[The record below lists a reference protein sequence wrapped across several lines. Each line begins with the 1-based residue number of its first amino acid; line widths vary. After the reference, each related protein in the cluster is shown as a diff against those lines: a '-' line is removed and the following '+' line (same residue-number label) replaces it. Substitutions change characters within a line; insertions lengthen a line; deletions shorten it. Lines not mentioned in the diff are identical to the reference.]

1 MEEKNGA
8 YNLSL
13 ISISK
18 ISKNFADKTVLR
30 NISFSIEENSKI
42 GLVGKNGAGKT
53 TLFNIITKQIS
64 ADTGEVHIAKNRTIA
79 YLSQKPNLN
88 YENTL
93 YEEVLSSRQEVILLH
108 NKIEKIQN
116 NLKSDDDLSEL
127 EKLQNKIESINGYHI
142 FNEMEKILSILKFP
156 KNSWNQKVKSFSG
169 GEQSRIELAKI
180 LLKPYDVLF
189 LDEPTNHLD
198 FKMIFWLEKYL
209 KNSNKPYVIVS
220 HDRYFLDKT
229 VTKILEISSGNLIS
243 YSGNYSFY
251 LSESK
256 LRQKQLEKEFLK
268 QKKFIENTEDFIRRN
283 MAGQKT
289 KMAQSRQKMLD
300 KLEKVEMPKNDKD
313 LKIKFEIETRSG
325 EEVLKLKH
333 LDIGFDET
341 VLCRDINQLV
351 KYQDRI
357 AVLGPNGC
365 GKSTLLKTILG
376 EIKPLRGEIKI
387 GSRIKIGYY
396 DQMHIKLNDELTVL
410 DTIWNLMPGRPI
422 GEVLS
427 YLAKFDFTGDNTE
440 SLVSTLSGG
449 EKARLYLS
457 LLILRKP
464 NLIILDEPTNH
475 LDLRMIDNL
484 EKGLR
489 EFEGTLIF
497 VSHDRYFIDRIANRK
512 WVIKDFKLFETDK
525 DLTEIFADEVK
536 KVKLIKT
543 EKTIK
548 KKKINPYLVN
558 KLLEEIDIINETIE
572 AKKHLLKDIN
582 EQMADPKTYKDS
594 NKIKDLVEKSEK
606 IKIEINKLMEEV
618 DEKEIKYLEWTDE

>member
-1 MEEKNGA
+1 M
-8 YNLSL
+8 SL

-18 ISKNFADKTVLR
+18 ISKNFADKTVLK

-42 GLVGKNGAGKT
+42 GLVGSNGAGKT
-53 TLFNIITKQIS
+53 TLFNIITKQLS
-64 ADTGEVHIAKNRTIA
+64 ADSGEVHIAKNRSIA

-93 YEEVLSSRQEVILLH
+93 YEEVLSSRKEVISLH
-108 NKIEKIQN
+108 NQIEEIQQNLNANDDLTQLERLQTKIEAI
-116 NLKSDDDLSEL
+116 D
-127 EKLQNKIESINGYHI
+127 GYHI
-142 FNEMEKILSILKFP
+142 FNEMEKILSILKFD
-156 KNSWNQKVKSFSG
+156 KSCWNQNVKSFSG

-209 KNSNKPYVIVS
+209 KTSNKPYVIVS
-220 HDRYFLDKT
+220 HDRYFLDRT
-229 VTKILEISSGNLIS
+229 VTKILKISSGNLIT
-243 YSGNYSFY
+243 YSGNYTFY

-256 LRQKQLEKEFLK
+256 LRQKQLEKEFQS
-268 QKKFIENTEDFIRRN
+268 QKKFIENTEDFIRKN

-300 KLEKVEMPKNDKD
+300 KLDRIEKPKNSKNHN
-313 LKIKFEIETRSG
+313 LKFEIETRSG

-333 LDIGFDET
+333 LDIGFGST
-341 VLCRDINQLV
+341 ILAKDINQLV
-351 KYQDRI
+351 KFKDKI
-357 AVLGPNGC
+357 AILGPNGC
-365 GKSTLLKTILG
+365 GKSTLLKTIVG
-376 EIKPLRGEIKI
+376 EIKSLNGEIII

-396 DQMHIKLNDELTVL
+396 DQLHINLDDSISVL

-427 YLAKFDFTGDNTE
+427 YLARFEFTGDNTE

-449 EKARLYLS
+449 EKARLYLA

-475 LDLRMIDNL
+475 LDLSMIDNL
-484 EKGLR
+484 EKGLL
-489 EFEGTLIF
+489 EFQGTLIF

-512 WVIKDFKLFETDK
+512 WVIKDKVLFETEK
-525 DLTEIFADEVK
+525 ELSEIFADEVK

-543 EKTIK
+543 ERTVK
-548 KKKINPYLVN
+548 KKKVNPYLLN
-558 KLLEEIDIINETIE
+558 KLLEEIDNLNLLSES
-572 AKKHLLKDIN
+572 KKKELDEIN
-582 EQMADPKTYKDS
+582 EQMSNPKTYKDS
-594 NKIKDLVEKSEK
+594 KKIKELVTKSEDLK
-606 IKIEINKLMEEV
+606 KEISEITDEI
-618 DEKEIKYLEWTDE
+618 DEKEVQYLEWIDD